1 MFQRLG
7 AEFIYT
13 RYNQPIIEHEAKQ
26 EFNTVM
32 VLKTLIN
39 CFFQLEP
46 ADVYLDGTIS
56 KEDAGVPKIMV
67 KIALMMKSAL
77 ES

>member
-13 RYNQPIIEHEAKQ
+13 RCNQQ

-32 VLKTLIN
+32 ILKTVIN

-67 KIALMMKSAL
+67 KIALMTKSAL